1 MYDFWSLNLKGLKAH
16 SLEVQTNSLT
26 LYKEVCFSKTSSAE
40 SSQISVTCLKIYTL
54 EVYELH
60 NNSGMFARI

>member
-1 MYDFWSLNLKGLKAH
+1 MYDFWSLDLKGLKAH

-26 LYKEVCFSKTSSAE
+26 LYKDASVSKTSSAE
-40 SSQISVTCLKIYTL
+40 SSQISVTYLKIYTL